1 MTTQST
7 RIRRAVFLAAAGLLV
22 LAACGTSKKAV
33 DQNVKAVGYGTLPA
47 QSGSPKAGGTINFAE
62 NPGADPNWIFPI
74 TPAANSS
81 VYVVSQF
88 QNLSWRPLYWA
99 PKGSAPTIDDS
110 LSMAAE
116 PSKSSDG
123 KTFTIKLNGQY
134 KWSDGE
140 PVTAQD
146 VLFFIDLYRAA
157 VKENA
162 SNSGNFTPG
171 QFPENVTSAT
181 AVDQNTVSLT
191 FDKVYNPSWVFLSEI
206 GQITPLPAHAWAITK
221 AGGPTVDYTD
231 PANAKAIYDFF
242 VAQSKDLKSYATN
255 PLWQMVDGPF
265 KISMYNANTGAT
277 NFVANP
283 AYTGPN
289 KPHIAEIDELAY
301 TSITAEFN
309 DLRSGKLDVGFV
321 DSSDIPQVPTLQRQG
336 FNVYGLP
343 AFGFE
348 YMAFNFKDTTGHWND
363 IIKQLYV
370 RQALAHLQNEPAVIS
385 GLYKNAAAEAYG
397 PVPAIPAS
405 PFAPANAKSNPYP
418 YSIASAKQ
426 LLTSHGWT
434 VNANGTTTC
443 TSAGSGANQCG
454 DGIPAGTPLSFNIV
468 YANSPAVVGQQVEA
482 LQSAAKQVGI
492 TITTVPKTFNFIIEN
507 YGVPEAPAN
516 NNQWAVED
524 FGGFTEGIYP
534 TTNNLFNTTGSFNQ
548 GGFSDPQLDQL
559 INNSVNGTDPQAVQ
573 KEAAY
578 ITQQLPAIFQPNE
591 DRIWAWKNTISG
603 PPDGFANLTQ
613 FALTPEMWYVKQ

>member
-1 MTTQST
+1 
-7 RIRRAVFLAAAGLLV
+7 
-22 LAACGTSKKAV
+22 
-33 DQNVKAVGYGTLPA
+33 
-47 QSGSPKAGGTINFAE
+47 
-62 NPGADPNWIFPI
+62 
-74 TPAANSS
+74 
-81 VYVVSQF
+81 
-88 QNLSWRPLYWA
+88 
-99 PKGSAPTIDDS
+99 
-110 LSMAAE
+110 
-116 PSKSSDG
+116 
-123 KTFTIKLNGQY
+123 
-134 KWSDGE
+134 
-140 PVTAQD
+140 VTAQD
-146 VLFFIDLYRAA
+146 ILFFIDLYRAA

-162 SNSGNFTPG
+162 PNSGNFTPG

-181 AVDQNTVSLT
+181 AIDQNTVSLT
-191 FDKVYNPSWVFLSEI
+191 FDKVYNPTWAFLSEI
-206 GQITPLPAHAWAITK
+206 GQITPLPSHAWAITK

-321 DSSDIPQVPTLQRQG
+321 DSSDIPQVSTLQRQG
-336 FNVYGLP
+336 FNIYGLP
-343 AFGFE
+343 VFGFE

-363 IIKQLYV
+363 IVKQLYV
-370 RQALAHLQNEPAVIS
+370 RQALAHLQNEQAVIS
-385 GLYKNAAAEAYG
+385 GLYKNAATEAYG

-434 VNANGTTTC
+434 VNPNGTTTC

-492 TITTVPKTFNFIIEN
+492 TITTVPKTFNFIVEN

-534 TTNNLFNTTGSFNQ
+534 TTNNLFNTKGSFNQ

-578 ITQQLPAIFQPNE
+578 ITQNLPAIFQPNE

-613 FALTPEMWYVKQ
+613 FALTPEMWYFKQ